1 MFICISAAET
11 VLRNHLTGTI
21 SKTRFSR
28 KIVTKINIPF
38 KKQNIVGT
46 KMHITPQSLLKKQKK
61 SRRLDSGIP
70 SKWHLSEI
78 IPCRKVDSVCIVCL
92 VIKINAPTVQ
102 ILNTQLHIICYIIKE
117 VRCKI
122 LALSISSRV
131 SLGKALA

>member
-61 SRRLDSGIP
+61 IP
-70 SKWHLSEI
+70 EI
-78 IPCRKVDSVCIVCL
+78 GLRDTKQM
-92 VIKINAPTVQ
+92 AF
-102 ILNTQLHIICYIIKE
+102 
-117 VRCKI
+117 VRNHTLQK
-122 LALSISSRV
+122 
-131 SLGKALA
+131 G